1 MRKERTYYK
10 VYDTELKEYPYY
22 CDQYR
27 FFELEFKTI
36 KEVRN
41 YSYGRFKDK
50 TRYEIH
56 KFTEVISSD
65 CVNCDPPT
73 KEDFIIKDMEQLK
86 KDDYNRRMKEYVD
99 KFSPRDKIEE
109 EQLELQFAQY
119 EAMKELQNAIK
130 KANESMCKKLEKEIE
145 ENYRNLLTNSNND
158 DKIK

>member
-10 VYDTELKEYPYY
+10 VYDTELKEYSYD

-36 KEVRN
+36 KEARN
-41 YSYGRFKDK
+41 YSYGRFRDK

-56 KFTEVISSD
+56 KFTRVISSD

-73 KEDFIIKDMEQLK
+73 KKDFIIKDNEQLK

-109 EQLELQFAQY
+109 KQLELQFTQC
-119 EAMKELQNAIK
+119 EAMKEYQDAIK
-130 KANESMCKKLEKEIE
+130 KASESMYKRLEKELKEKLQKAID
-145 ENYRNLLTNSNND
+145 RMD
-158 DKIK
+158 